1 MRVRAAAFLLTVTA
15 AFLAVAPQATSAAG
29 DGGRDNVVA
38 VTNQLDQS
46 TKIQARTAL
55 AEDYGPTVG
64 NQNVASARAQC
75 ADCRTVAVAVELV
88 IVESSVRD
96 YQPANAAV
104 AVNDNCIR
112 CQTFAYAR
120 QEIFDPGRMI
130 DLSRD
135 DRVADIQNQIAAV
148 AGSNEPFDQM
158 TADLDGL
165 VQQLVNDINEDIA
178 RANGRPGANDR
189 RQTDTRSA

>member
-1 MRVRAAAFLLTVTA
+1 MSHRPVPSALIAARSRS
-15 AFLAVAPQATSAAG
+15 P
-29 DGGRDNVVA
+29 
-38 VTNQLDQS
+38 
-46 TKIQARTAL
+46 
-55 AEDYGPTVG
+55 
-64 NQNVASARAQC
+64 
-75 ADCRTVAVAVELV
+75 
-88 IVESSVRD
+88 SSWSSSRVRD